1 MAALKRP
8 LLTFLLILL
17 SPAVVIGGFYLYL
30 WVTFTYL
37 TTSSIH
43 PREIMRVPSP
53 DAKVDA
59 VVVKVEGG
67 LSTTR
72 DPYNLYLVPPG
83 AKVDET
89 VASLNA
95 LDMEGLKVFWQEP
108 KFLFIEYRQGLIE
121 QFSNS
126 WSSKNVENG
135 RYVVE
140 LRLAPFSPSFSL
152 PPADR

>member
-8 LLTFLLILL
+8 RLTFLLILL
-17 SPAVVIGGFYLYL
+17 SPAVVIGGYYLYL
-30 WVTFTYL
+30 WVTLTYL

-43 PREIMRVPSP
+43 PREIMRITSP

-72 DPYNLYLVPPG
+72 DPYNLYIVPLG
-83 AKVDET
+83 AKVDAAI
-89 VASLNA
+89 ASLNA

-108 KFLFIEYRQGLIE
+108 KFLFIAYRQGYISRFTNL
-121 QFSNS
+121 

-140 LRLAPFSPSFSL
+140 LRLVPLSSSFSL
-152 PPADR
+152 PPVYR

>member
-1 MAALKRP
+1 MPALKRP
-8 LLTFLLILL
+8 LLTFLFIML
-17 SPAVVIGGFYLYL
+17 SPAVVIGGFYMYQ
-30 WVTFTYL
+30 WVTLTYL

-43 PREIMRVPSP
+43 PREIMRIPSP

-89 VASLNA
+89 LASLNA

-108 KFLFIEYRQGLIE
+108 KFLFIEYRQGYIS
-121 QFSNS
+121 QFTNL
-126 WSSKNVENG
+126 WSSKDVEKG

-140 LRLAPFSPSFSL
+140 LRLAPLSTSFSL